1 MFRLFKTIPIF
12 HTQKKHFLAGY
23 LALTFFSVS
32 CDPTTENVSTN
43 SLKIES
49 VGLPL
54 DAPKIDSSDALLKS
68 IIDISANDFHQNQEP
83 LPVAFRN
90 VQLRYSI
97 KPNQEIL
104 YLLCGQ
110 FTTQTEPDESDWID
124 FTTIKNSN
132 YEQWIGTDALT
143 YCEQST
149 ELNHHQDDIGSLLL
163 TKLNSIL
170 LVE

>member
-1 MFRLFKTIPIF
+1 MFRLFETTPIF
-12 HTQKKHFLAGY
+12 QRQKKPFVTGY
-23 LALTFFSVS
+23 LVLMFFSFA
-32 CDPTTENVSTN
+32 CDSTNENVSTN
-43 SLKIES
+43 SIKIES

-54 DAPKIDSSDALLKS
+54 DEPKIDSSDALLKS
-68 IIDISANDFHQNQEP
+68 IIDISANDFHQNQQP

-110 FTTQTEPDESDWID
+110 FTTLNEPDESDWID

-132 YEQWIGTDALT
+132 YEQWIGTDAIT

-170 LVE
+170 LDE